1 MYSNIN
7 LNNTERKEIGVPIL
21 RRTDEMISQFNLDFE
36 KNFKINKYQNL
47 DKEFKEFLRHQEQ
60 QEFYLNNLIKLLK
73 IYFKE
78 NNYNSDTYYFKYLYP
93 NKSFNKGRYK
103 RTKSFILPKNKF
115 KYYYILR
122 SSINYVKHQPWIYP
136 LGIKDKKNF
145 IYKKLKTE
153 FNINTKKGAI
163 QIGQSVLK
171 LYIDIFGQIPVNYI
185 QKENNKKN
193 KAQKRAK
200 SSYNN
205 NLKNVIYS
213 SKGFDDKTHSLL
225 IKGMKINKK
234 YFGSFEKLK
243 KYVYMKKR
251 NALKLKT
258 KSLSSQVNNS
268 NSLFKQRNKSAHS
281 IKINKRVILNN
292 ISAANQNQK
301 ITDIKYMNLKN
312 FTAINKTNV
321 FKHNNSNTNY
331 YNNSSMNSISSINYK
346 LKMNQSKLNNNN
358 NIYFLESKN
367 NNNTFKKNITQDD
380 FLKFNSEFT
389 KSIKKSKIFRK
400 DISGLN
406 RIFSNSKKSYNKA
419 QKVFEKNRIKRLN
432 MLYLVKDDIKKQK
445 KKEVTY
451 FKFSKKY
458 RTKKLNFLSFVREP
472 KNKLSFL
479 KDFTKQRELRKYKY
493 LDIDSD
499 SYDDQKD
506 ERKNEFN
513 DDLYKKNNKIN
524 KNKKEPINQKKKIFD
539 KFKLKR
545 GTFGN

>member
-1 MYSNIN
+1 
-7 LNNTERKEIGVPIL
+7 
-21 RRTDEMISQFNLDFE
+21 
-36 KNFKINKYQNL
+36 
-47 DKEFKEFLRHQEQ
+47 
-60 QEFYLNNLIKLLK
+60 
-73 IYFKE
+73 
-78 NNYNSDTYYFKYLYP
+78 
-93 NKSFNKGRYK
+93 
-103 RTKSFILPKNKF
+103 
-115 KYYYILR
+115 
-122 SSINYVKHQPWIYP
+122 
-136 LGIKDKKNF
+136 
-145 IYKKLKTE
+145 
-153 FNINTKKGAI
+153 
-163 QIGQSVLK
+163 
-171 LYIDIFGQIPVNYI
+171 
-185 QKENNKKN
+185 
-193 KAQKRAK
+193 
-200 SSYNN
+200 
-205 NLKNVIYS
+205 
-213 SKGFDDKTHSLL
+213 
-225 IKGMKINKK
+225 
-234 YFGSFEKLK
+234 
-243 KYVYMKKR
+243 
-251 NALKLKT
+251 
-258 KSLSSQVNNS
+258 
-268 NSLFKQRNKSAHS
+268 
-281 IKINKRVILNN
+281 
-292 ISAANQNQK
+292 
-301 ITDIKYMNLKN
+301 
-312 FTAINKTNV
+312 
-321 FKHNNSNTNY
+321 
-331 YNNSSMNSISSINYK
+331 MNSISSINYK

>member
-1 MYSNIN
+1 
-7 LNNTERKEIGVPIL
+7 
-21 RRTDEMISQFNLDFE
+21 
-36 KNFKINKYQNL
+36 
-47 DKEFKEFLRHQEQ
+47 
-60 QEFYLNNLIKLLK
+60 
-73 IYFKE
+73 
-78 NNYNSDTYYFKYLYP
+78 
-93 NKSFNKGRYK
+93 
-103 RTKSFILPKNKF
+103 
-115 KYYYILR
+115 
-122 SSINYVKHQPWIYP
+122 
-136 LGIKDKKNF
+136 
-145 IYKKLKTE
+145 
-153 FNINTKKGAI
+153 
-163 QIGQSVLK
+163 
-171 LYIDIFGQIPVNYI
+171 
-185 QKENNKKN
+185 
-193 KAQKRAK
+193 
-200 SSYNN
+200 
-205 NLKNVIYS
+205 
-213 SKGFDDKTHSLL
+213 
-225 IKGMKINKK
+225 MKINQK

-301 ITDIKYMNLKN
+301 STDIKYMNLKN

-380 FLKFNSEFT
+380 FLFQ
-389 KSIKKSKIFRK
+389 K
-400 DISGLN
+400 DITGLN

-513 DDLYKKNNKIN
+513 DDLYKKNNK
-524 KNKKEPINQKKKIFD
+524 NKKEPINQKKKIFD